1 MNENDN
7 IIIQEGIYTAYYN
20 EEIGMYS
27 AVAVDY
33 WHLYGLL

>member
-20 EEIGMYS
+20 EEIGMPIIMKK
-27 AVAVDY
+27 
-33 WHLYGLL
+33 

>member
-1 MNENDN
+1 MIENDN
-7 IIIQEGIYTAYYN
+7 IISQEGIYTAYYN

-33 WHLYGLL
+33 YSMN